1 MGGFGAEPCQ
11 VQQGSGEPGQ
21 VQQVPEKVAEKVAEK
36 VLAIF
41 GAAPGQVQRVQ
52 EKVPEKVAE
61 KVPEKFV
68 FSFCLHA
75 CAHWGFVTKM
85 LRLLG
90 IPPKPIL

>member
-36 VLAIF
+36 VLVIF

-68 FSFCLHA
+68 FFL
-75 CAHWGFVTKM
+75 FVCMHVHTGD
-85 LRLLG
+85 L
-90 IPPKPIL
+90 